1 MMSGLMM
8 ILAVSLS
15 LASCSEADPADE
27 GSKDPVSDLFDYS
40 KMGGHP
46 RLLLRDGDF
55 DRMKEA
61 ISADDRLAVIHEAI
75 LSRADYHL
83 TQGQMQ
89 YVKVGRR
96 LLNESRRAS
105 ERILF
110 LAYSYKM
117 TGDAKYLTKAEN
129 TINEVCLEGVP
140 DLPVAPQDEAGLT
153 TTFQT
158 WPRGWFHIPKDPDF
172 PVPS

>member
-1 MMSGLMM
+1 MML
-8 ILAVSLS
+8 LAVSLS

-96 LLNESRRAS
+96 LLNESRRA
-105 ERILF
+105 L
-110 LAYSYKM
+110 
-117 TGDAKYLTKAEN
+117 DEN
-129 TINEVCLEGVP
+129 
-140 DLPVAPQDEAGLT
+140 
-153 TTFQT
+153 
-158 WPRGWFHIPKDPDF
+158 K
-172 PVPS
+172 